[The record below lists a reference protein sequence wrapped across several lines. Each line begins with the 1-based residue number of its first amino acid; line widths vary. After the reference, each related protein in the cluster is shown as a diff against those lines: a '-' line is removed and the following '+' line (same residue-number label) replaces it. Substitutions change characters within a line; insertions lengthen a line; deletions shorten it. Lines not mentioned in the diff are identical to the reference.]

1 MIESEILDFEFMEAT
16 LTDHNLYT
24 AGERSPGRTKIFRG
38 ARRMPWHRKSTKG
51 AASRDSPR
59 GGANVRRSG
68 GARMGKPDGGHA
80 PSPASEHIG
89 CEEAT
94 GGTETSKYPE
104 EEKSTEIPGVAAS
117 ETGPAQTRA
126 RAKPEG
132 VAARGSRGDS
142 SEGLRPRPELQR
154 DVEAERPGKAGGTG

>member
-24 AGERSPGRTKIFRG
+24 AGDPSPGRTKIFRG

-59 GGANVRRSG
+59 GGANVLRSG
-68 GARMGKPDGGHA
+68 GARMGKPARGHA
-80 PSPASEHIG
+80 RASQAERIG
-89 CEEAT
+89 LRKAT

-117 ETGPAQTRA
+117 ETGPAQTHA

-132 VAARGSRGDS
+132 VAAWGSRGATS
-142 SEGLRPRPELQR
+142 GGLRPRLQSESH
-154 DVEAERPGKAGGTG
+154 VVAERPGKAGGTG

>member
-16 LTDHNLYT
+16 LIDHNLYT
-24 AGERSPGRTKIFRG
+24 ADARASGRTKIFRG

-68 GARMGKPDGGHA
+68 GARMGKPAWGHA
-80 PSPASEHIG
+80 HASQAEHIG
-89 CEEAT
+89 LRKAT

-132 VAARGSRGDS
+132 VAARG
-142 SEGLRPRPELQR
+142 
-154 DVEAERPGKAGGTG
+154 

>member
-16 LTDHNLYT
+16 LIDHNLYT
-24 AGERSPGRTKIFRG
+24 AGGRPPGRTKIFRG

-68 GARMGKPDGGHA
+68 GARMGEPTRGHA
-80 PSPASEHIG
+80 RVPTPEHIRR
-89 CEEAT
+89 EEAT

-126 RAKPEG
+126 R
-132 VAARGSRGDS
+132 
-142 SEGLRPRPELQR
+142 
-154 DVEAERPGKAGGTG
+154 GKA

>member
-16 LTDHNLYT
+16 LIDHMSVH
-24 AGERSPGRTKIFRG
+24 GRGPKPPGRTKIFRG

-59 GGANVRRSG
+59 GGANVLRSG
-68 GARMGKPDGGHA
+68 GARMGEPTRGHA
-80 PSPASEHIG
+80 RVPTPEHIRR
-89 CEEAT
+89 EEAT

-126 RAKPEG
+126 R
-132 VAARGSRGDS
+132 
-142 SEGLRPRPELQR
+142 
-154 DVEAERPGKAGGTG
+154 GKA